1 MKVLIAV
8 THLLGTGH
16 LSRAL
21 TLARAFAR
29 EGHEV
34 VVLSGGMPAEHL
46 DRDGI
51 ALVQLP
57 PLASDGVDFTKLLTE
72 LGVEADAAHLAKR
85 QTMMVKAVED
95 MAPDVVI
102 TELFPF
108 GRRSLS
114 SEFEALLE
122 AAKSLPQPALVLAS
136 VRDILAPP
144 SKAAKAARA
153 REVIKQYYDGI
164 LVHADPDL
172 TKLDLSW
179 PLTSDVTAM
188 LRYTGYVAPPAPQP
202 HPENVGAGEIVV
214 SAGGGSVGQ
223 ALFECAIKV
232 AKRSPLRWRLLV
244 GGGNAEARIAA
255 LKTLADDPMIK
266 IEPVRS
272 DFRQMLHHVTASVSM
287 CGYNTALD
295 VLQTGVPAVFVPF
308 DDGGEVEQTLRAR
321 ALSVQSGIE
330 VLTATDLTPQSLM
343 AEVKRVASKGRRS
356 PSGLR
361 MDGAA
366 ESVRI
371 AQSMLAELRE

>member
-255 LKTLADDPMIK
+255 LKTLADDPIIK

-321 ALSVQSGIE
+321 ALSVQSGVE

-371 AQSMLAELRE
+371 AQSMLAELRG

>member
-21 TLARAFAR
+21 TLARAFTR
-29 EGHEV
+29 DGHEA

-46 DRDGI
+46 DKDGV
-51 ALVQLP
+51 AMVQLP
-57 PLASDGVDFTKLLTE
+57 PLASNGVDFTKLLTE
-72 LGVEADAAHLAKR
+72 LGVEADAAYLAKR
-85 QTMMVKAVED
+85 QAMMVKAVKD

-114 SEFEALLE
+114 AEFEALLD
-122 AAKSLPQPALVLAS
+122 AAKSLPQSALVLAS

-144 SKAAKAARA
+144 SKASKAARA

-164 LVHADPDL
+164 LVHADPEL
-172 TKLDLSW
+172 TKLDMSW

-188 LRYTGYVAPPAPQP
+188 LRYTGYVAPPAPQQ
-202 HPENVGAGEIVV
+202 HPDSIGAGEIVV
-214 SAGGGSVGQ
+214 SAGGGAVGQ
-223 ALFECAIKV
+223 TLFECAIKA

-244 GGGNAEARIAA
+244 GGAKAEARIAD
-255 LKTLADDPMIK
+255 LKKLADDPSIK

-321 ALSVQSGIE
+321 ALSVQPGIE
-330 VLTATDLTPQSLM
+330 VLSATDLNPQSLM
-343 AEVKRVASKGRRS
+343 AEIKRVASKDRRS

-361 MDGAA
+361 MNGAT

-371 AQSMLAELRE
+371 AQSMLAELRG

>member
-16 LSRAL
+16 LSRSL
-21 TLARAFAR
+21 TLARAFTR
-29 EGHEV
+29 EGHEA

-46 DRDGI
+46 DKDGI

-57 PLASDGVDFTKLLTE
+57 PLASNGVDFTKLLTE
-72 LGVEADAAHLAKR
+72 LGVEADAAYLAKR
-85 QTMMVKAVED
+85 QTMMVEAVTD
-95 MAPDVVI
+95 MVPDVVI

-114 SEFEALLE
+114 AEFEALLD

-164 LVHADPDL
+164 LVHADPEL
-172 TKLDLSW
+172 TKLDMSW

-188 LRYTGYVAPPAPQP
+188 LRYTGYVAPPAPQQ
-202 HPENVGAGEIVV
+202 HLDGIGAGEIVV

-223 ALFECAIKV
+223 ALFECAIKA

-244 GGGNAEARIAA
+244 GGANAEGRIAE
-255 LKTLADDPMIK
+255 LKTLADDPTIK

-321 ALSVQSGIE
+321 ALSVQPGIE
-330 VLTATDLTPQSLM
+330 VLSATDLTPQSLM
-343 AEVKRVASKGRRS
+343 AEIKRVASKDRRS

-361 MDGAA
+361 MNGAT

-371 AQSMLAELRE
+371 AQSMLAELRG

>member
-21 TLARAFAR
+21 TLARAFTR
-29 EGHEV
+29 DGHEA

-46 DRDGI
+46 DKDGI

-57 PLASDGVDFTKLLTE
+57 PLASNGVDFTKLLTE
-72 LGVEADAAHLAKR
+72 LGVEADATYLAKR
-85 QTMMVKAVED
+85 QAMMVKAVED

-114 SEFEALLE
+114 AEFEALLE

-172 TKLDLSW
+172 TKLDMSW

-188 LRYTGYVAPPAPQP
+188 LRYTGYVAPPAPQQ
-202 HPENVGAGEIVV
+202 HPDGIGAGEIVV
-214 SAGGGSVGQ
+214 SAGGGAVGQ
-223 ALFECAIKV
+223 ALFECAIKA

-244 GGGNAEARIAA
+244 GGVNAEARIAD

-266 IEPVRS
+266 IEPVRP
-272 DFRQMLHHVTASVSM
+272 DFRQML
-287 CGYNTALD
+287 
-295 VLQTGVPAVFVPF
+295 
-308 DDGGEVEQTLRAR
+308 
-321 ALSVQSGIE
+321 
-330 VLTATDLTPQSLM
+330 
-343 AEVKRVASKGRRS
+343 
-356 PSGLR
+356 
-361 MDGAA
+361 
-366 ESVRI
+366 
-371 AQSMLAELRE
+371 